1 MKKNN
6 NLTEK
11 NLTERIIIRV
21 DPYLKKRI
29 IISGI
34 DVPHIVREA
43 LKEILGVSFQ
53 FKQEEIDN
61 FKKEFK
67 SKNSQCHQLQKKL
80 NGVEKRVKEAEQ
92 EDIILACDLIKNK
105 QKLTK
110 ELDNISTELIILNTK
125 IAKGQENL
133 EKKEE
138 EELEMKKKV
147 VQALK
152 RRGLHRL

>member
-1 MKKNN
+1 MEKNN
-6 NLTEK
+6 

-34 DVPHIVREA
+34 DVPHIFREA
-43 LKEILGVSFQ
+43 LKEILNVSFR

-61 FKKEFK
+61 FKREFK

-80 NGVEKRVKEAEQ
+80 NGVEKRIKEAEQ
-92 EDIILACDLIKNK
+92 EDIILAVDLIKNK

-110 ELDNISTELIILNTK
+110 ELDIISTELIVLITK
-125 IAKGQENL
+125 INKGQE
-133 EKKEE
+133 KQKEE
-138 EELEMKKKV
+138 TGKEMAKRLQV
-147 VQALK
+147 INAIK
-152 RRGLHRL
+152 RRGLDRL